1 MKQYLEIT
9 KVDAE
14 KRMVY
19 GYASTDAVDSQG
31 EIVSKAAI
39 EGAWDDYMK
48 FANIREMH
56 GNSAA
61 GIVKEHAF
69 DDKGVFIGA
78 KIVDDQAWAKVVE
91 GVYKGFSIGG
101 KKLKDGFDAMT
112 KTITKMKLTEISLVD
127 RPANPEAL
135 IHVFKFDGDVD
146 AEAHIDDADFTLA
159 KMLASPEFH
168 AALAGAVAK
177 ATQVQNQAPEPQ
189 GDIEKMADELNS
201 LRKSYADI
209 SAEYAA
215 LQKRFNK
222 TPSDPKALGNLRVI
236 EKSQDAD
243 PLLTDAQEIA
253 PIFKNDGSIDQA
265 ATDIK
270 RVFAGGGRAFGT
282 KPL

>member
-14 KRMVY
+14 QRMVY
-19 GYASTDAVDSQG
+19 GYASTDAIDSQG

-101 KKLKDGFDAMT
+101 KKLKDGFDAVT

-146 AEAHIDDADFTLA
+146 GDDADSVLT

-177 ATQVQNQAPEPQ
+177 VTQVQGSVPDQQ
-189 GDIEKMADELNS
+189 SDIEKMVDELNS

-215 LQKRFNK
+215 LQKRFDK
-222 TPSDPKALGNLRVI
+222 TPADPKALGNLRVI
-236 EKSQDAD
+236 EKLQDAD
-243 PLLTDAQEIA
+243 PLLSGVQEIA

-270 RVFAGGGRAFGT
+270 RVFAGGGRALGA
-282 KPL
+282 KSL